1 LTRKPRDIAI
11 ANLKAGDLLMQ
22 THRPPTSTKGNS
34 QETQRTSQTSEALA
48 TGKKFML
55 ALRESVFKDLQKS
68 ADQRGVTI
76 QGLIRAVIVP
86 EWHLEHAKLIGKATV
101 PNDSFGQDQLVR
113 ESVTIQGWPKP
124 RKTVE
129 ENIPSKIVA

>member
-1 LTRKPRDIAI
+1 
-11 ANLKAGDLLMQ
+11 MQ
-22 THRPPTSTKGNS
+22 THRPSIATSRNS
-34 QETQRTSQTSEALA
+34 QASERASETSGALA
-48 TGKKFML
+48 AGKKFML
-55 ALRESVFKDLQKS
+55 TLRETVFKDLQKS

-101 PNDSFGQDQLVR
+101 PNDSFGQDQLAR

>member
-1 LTRKPRDIAI
+1 
-11 ANLKAGDLLMQ
+11 MQ
-22 THRPPTSTKGNS
+22 THRSSTGTRRNS
-34 QETQRTSQTSEALA
+34 QETANASRNSSAIS
-48 TGKKFML
+48 TGRKFML
-55 ALRESVFKDLQKS
+55 TLRETVFKDLQKS